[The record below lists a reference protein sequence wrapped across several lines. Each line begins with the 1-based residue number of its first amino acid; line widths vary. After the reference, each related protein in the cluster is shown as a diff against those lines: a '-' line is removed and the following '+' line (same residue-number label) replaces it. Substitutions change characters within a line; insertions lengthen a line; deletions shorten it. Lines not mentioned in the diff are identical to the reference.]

1 MHKADHHDSNDD
13 GKTESLF
20 IICTFTSFQL
30 VYSTNLSPSIKISC
44 PISVLVYQH
53 LPFDEKRLAPG
64 FGQKQAGSG

>member
-1 MHKADHHDSNDD
+1 MMTARLNPF
-13 GKTESLF
+13 F

-53 LPFDEKRLAPG
+53 LPFDEKRLHPDLD
-64 FGQKQAGSG
+64 KNKREAGMYII